1 VVALFVLNHVATK
14 KQVSDVFVIAVTRVI
29 AADMRTAAVA
39 KEVLVVEIAIQ
50 VADTIVIVGLAQ
62 VDRIEALQNA
72 VLVVEKDA
80 LLAETEVQPVVQLEA
95 LADALADGNS
105 KKVVLRKRSTNF

>member
-1 VVALFVLNHVATK
+1 
-14 KQVSDVFVIAVTRVI
+14 
-29 AADMRTAAVA
+29 
-39 KEVLVVEIAIQ
+39 